1 MHGLRLVGV
10 HRTRAWWRRDLQS
23 HAGPSESCLMRIVI
37 AGGSGFLGRRLAAA
51 WVAAGDEVTV
61 LTRSPSRAAGQQTTE
76 SGASFARWDPPR
88 VDDELVASL
97 SGADAVVN
105 LAGVAIGGRPWTPG
119 RKRAIRQSRLDATG
133 AIVGAIGR
141 LPAADRPKVLVNASG
156 IDVFGDRREGELS
169 EDSEPGD
176 SFLAGVVLAW
186 EAAARAAEPLGVRVV
201 LARTALVVAPEAMA
215 WRLILLPFRF
225 FVGGPLGSGRQL
237 FTWIHVDDAVGLYDL
252 ALRDSSIVGPIN
264 MVAPEVPTQ
273 RDLARAIGRAMHRPA
288 IFPVP
293 AVLLRLV
300 LWGQADI
307 VLHGRVAVPA
317 KALAAGYRFRHP
329 TVESALRDV
338 LT

>member
-1 MHGLRLVGV
+1 
-10 HRTRAWWRRDLQS
+10 
-23 HAGPSESCLMRIVI
+23 MRIVI

-51 WVAAGDEVTV
+51 WLAAGDEVTI
-61 LTRSPSRAAGQQTTE
+61 LTRNPARAAGQRTTGTGI
-76 SGASFARWDPPR
+76 SLSRWNPPR
-88 VDDELVASL
+88 VDDEIVASL

-105 LAGVAIGGRPWTPG
+105 LAGVAIGGTPWTPG
-119 RKRAIRQSRLDATG
+119 HKRAILQSRLNATR
-133 AIVGAIGR
+133 AIVEAIGR
-141 LPAADRPKVLVNASG
+141 LSAADRPRVLVNASG
-156 IDVFGDRREGELS
+156 IDVFGDRPAGDLTEN
-169 EDSEPGD
+169 SEPGD

-201 LARTALVVAPEAMA
+201 LARTALIVAPDALA
-215 WRLILLPFRF
+215 WRLILLPFRL
-225 FVGGPLGSGRQL
+225 FVGGSLGSGRQR

-252 ALRDSSIVGPIN
+252 ALRADSIVGPIN

-293 AVLLRLV
+293 AILLRLV